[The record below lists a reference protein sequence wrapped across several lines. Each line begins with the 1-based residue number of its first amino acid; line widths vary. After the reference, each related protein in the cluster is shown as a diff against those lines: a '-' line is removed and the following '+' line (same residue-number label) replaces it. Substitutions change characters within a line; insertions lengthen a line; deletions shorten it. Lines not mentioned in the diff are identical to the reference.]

1 MLTCAAFISGSLP
14 RFLKW
19 FVVIWDLPSFL
30 SLVPGRNS
38 GPNRKCLAIYRL
50 SQCYVSC
57 GYIEMAAHSLFTL
70 LLDHLSLS
78 LIFFMD
84 LLLRIF
90 VWLLLDYFFTVA
102 LYWSLG
108 SCLALSFDAW
118 LGVLV
123 TEHLVWC
130 GWVGMGMLSIGSR
143 AWAEAEGLMHA
154 CILCAIG
161 AGCSWNNC
169 SWLAIATY
177 AWVQEIATL
186 SLSVFSYPPKL
197 LCCINHCY
205 VSPYFWL

>member
-1 MLTCAAFISGSLP
+1 MSCYLYTVSVLCLLRLHRDGSTLSIYFTFRSPVSQLDFLTM
-14 RFLKW
+14 
-19 FVVIWDLPSFL
+19 
-30 SLVPGRNS
+30 N
-38 GPNRKCLAIYRL
+38 
-50 SQCYVSC
+50 
-57 GYIEMAAHSLFTL
+57 
-70 LLDHLSLS
+70 
-78 LIFFMD
+78 

-130 GWVGMGMLSIGSR
+130 GCVRMGMLSIGSR

-169 SWLAIATY
+169 SWLAIVTY

-197 LCCINHCY
+197 LCCINHSY
-205 VSPYFWL
+205 ISPYFWL